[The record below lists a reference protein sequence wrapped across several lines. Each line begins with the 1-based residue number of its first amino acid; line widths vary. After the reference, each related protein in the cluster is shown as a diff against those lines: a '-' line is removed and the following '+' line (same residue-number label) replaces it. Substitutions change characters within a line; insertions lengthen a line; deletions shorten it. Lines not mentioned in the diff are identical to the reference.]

1 MDVFLARAQV
11 LLEQSRYDLAEKEL
25 HQALGANPG
34 LAMAHALLA
43 ICHVEREKYDDAT
56 REAREAIA
64 LEPDLP
70 YVHYVHALVLHRRRR
85 NDEALRAL
93 SEALALDPDNPNF
106 HGLAAQIHLD
116 ERRWTQ
122 ALEEA
127 DAGLRLDAGDVHC
140 TNLRAAALV
149 QLGRRDE
156 AGVTMEGALARDPDN
171 AVSHA
176 NQGWTLLH
184 AGDPK
189 KAMDHFRE
197 SLRLDPTSDWAKA
210 GIVEALKARNVV
222 YGLMLRYFLFMS
234 RLGSGAQWGLIV
246 GGYIGNRILVKLA
259 NSSPALAPWIWPIVA
274 SYAAFCVMTWI
285 AYPLF
290 NLFLRL
296 HPVGK
301 YALSDDQRRG
311 ANWVGSCL
319 FLALACLVGWLGFN
333 VPLANIGALTFG
345 FLLLPLSGTFGCAPG
360 WPRGLMAGYTALLF
374 AAQVGFVA
382 VVLLGIGTD
391 DAGHGIAGMLIQLFI
406 WGCILSGW
414 VVNALMRVRPRR

>member
-1 MDVFLARAQV
+1 MDVSLARAQV

-25 HQALGANPG
+25 HQAIGANPG

-43 ICHVEREKYDDAT
+43 ICHVEREKYEDAT
-56 REAREAIA
+56 REAREAIV
-64 LEPDLP
+64 LEPELP
-70 YVHYVHALVLHRRRR
+70 YVHYVHAIVLHRRRR

-93 SEALALDPDNPNF
+93 SEALALDPDHPHF

-116 ERRWTQ
+116 ERRWTR

-156 AGVTMEGALARDPDN
+156 AGETMEGALARDPDN

-189 KAMDHFRE
+189 KAMEHFRE

-210 GIVEALKARNVV
+210 GIVEALKAHNIV

-234 RLGSGAQWGLIV
+234 RLSGGARWGLIV
-246 GGYIGNRILVKLA
+246 GGYVGNRFLVKLA

-274 SYAAFCVMTWI
+274 TYVAFCVMTWI

-311 ANWVGSCL
+311 ANWVGACL
-319 FLALACLVGWLGFN
+319 FLALACLVGGLGFN
-333 VPLANIGALTFG
+333 VPLANFGAITFG
-345 FLLLPLSGTFGCAPG
+345 FLLMPLSGTFGCSSG
-360 WPRGLMAGYTALLF
+360 WPRRLMAAYTALLF
-374 AAQVGFVA
+374 AAQLGFVA
-382 VVLLGIGTD
+382 LLFLWTGTQET
-391 DAGHGIAGMLIQLFI
+391 GHRIVDTLNQLFL
-406 WGCILSGW
+406 WGCILSGF
-414 VVNALMRVRPRR
+414 VANALTRVRPSR

>member
-1 MDVFLARAQV
+1 MDVSLARAQV

-25 HQALGANPG
+25 RQALGANPG

-64 LEPDLP
+64 LEPGLP
-70 YVHYVHALVLHRRRR
+70 YVHYVHAIVLHRRRR

-93 SEALALDPDNPNF
+93 SEALALDPDHPHF

-116 ERRWTQ
+116 ERRWTR

-149 QLGRRDE
+149 HLGRRDE
-156 AGVTMEGALARDPDN
+156 AGAAMEGALARDPDN

-189 KAMDHFRE
+189 KAMEHFRE
-197 SLRLDPTSDWAKA
+197 SLRLDPNSDWAKA
-210 GIVEALKARNVV
+210 GIVEALKAHNIV

-234 RLGSGAQWGLIV
+234 RLGGGARWGLIV
-246 GGYIGNRILVKLA
+246 GGYVGNRFLVKLA

-274 SYAAFCVMTWI
+274 TYVAFCVMTWI

-311 ANWVGSCL
+311 ATWVGACL
-319 FLALACLVGWLGFN
+319 FLALACLVGWLGFH
-333 VPLANIGALTFG
+333 VPLTELGAIVFG
-345 FLLLPLSGTFGCAPG
+345 FLLLPLSGTFGCSSG
-360 WPRGLMAGYTALLF
+360 WPRRLMASYTGLLF
-374 AAQVGFVA
+374 LSQ
-382 VVLLGIGTD
+382 LGIVALILFWTGTV
-391 DAGHGIAGMLIQLFI
+391 DAGQRIVGTLNQLFL
-406 WGCILSGW
+406 WGCILSGF
-414 VVNALMRVRPRR
+414 VANALARVRPGR